1 MMWRDAVRSCALR
14 ESGSPPAALLFVSIR
29 GLSNLRISRPSAV
42 EVFSSRPFVSIR
54 GLVSQFA
61 VAFGSLLLS
70 LRYGNIDY

>member
-1 MMWRDAVRSCALR
+1 MPSGLVPYVKAAPLQPRFYSYPFAVSQICVYL
-14 ESGSPPAALLFVSIR
+14 
-29 GLSNLRISRPSAV
+29 RPSSV